1 MNKKVHFPRNGIF
14 TEVAAKKGTLFRK
27 RFFMPNLFNNQTFNS
42 FVNYCFSENW
52 FPTKSKLVSCLIKS
66 GLEKKIWLFIILIF
80 LNSKAFIDRQ
90 TLDLRVKPQ
99 VFMPLRLFLTCHL
112 CIYAKGSLDDLTNDF
127 EAITLLFHFF
137 LESL

>member
-1 MNKKVHFPRNGIF
+1 MHTKFIVQERIIFCHGVFKFFQQSRKQLPLKKVVELTKNYLFWWSSWEIGHEILVRENELNKKVHFPRNGIF

-66 GLEKKIWLFIILIF
+66 GLEKKFGFSSFWYF
-80 LNSKAFIDRQ
+80 
-90 TLDLRVKPQ
+90 
-99 VFMPLRLFLTCHL
+99 
-112 CIYAKGSLDDLTNDF
+112 
-127 EAITLLFHFF
+127 
-137 LESL
+137 